1 MAIFGENG
9 RNTLIGFALGVGAT
23 VLARQFLPVL
33 KEVGRPL
40 AKATIKSGI
49 STYEKARE
57 TIAEMSETVDDLVAE
72 AVSELITEDAKK
84 VADLASSA
92 SPESNGGQ

>member
-1 MAIFGENG
+1 MAIFGGNG
-9 RNTLIGFALGVGAT
+9 RSTLIGFALGVGAT
-23 VLARQFLPVL
+23 VLARQFLPAL

-49 STYEKARE
+49 ATYEKARE
-57 TIAEMSETVDDLVAE
+57 TIAEIGEAVDDLVAE
-72 AVSELITEDAKK
+72 AVSELAEEEANKA
-84 VADLASSA
+84 ADYASSV